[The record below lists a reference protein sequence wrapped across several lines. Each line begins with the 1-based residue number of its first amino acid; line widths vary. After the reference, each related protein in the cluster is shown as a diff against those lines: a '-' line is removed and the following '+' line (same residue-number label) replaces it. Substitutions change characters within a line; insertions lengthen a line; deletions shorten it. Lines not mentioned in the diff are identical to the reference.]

1 MVTEAGTTEPTKRL
15 GRPAERALGASRGKE
30 PAQSLR
36 RSAGSGSVESLIES
50 VLRALLSVQNIGN
63 PAAINNPR

>member
-1 MVTEAGTTEPTKRL
+1 MSA
-15 GRPAERALGASRGKE
+15 
-30 PAQSLR
+30 R